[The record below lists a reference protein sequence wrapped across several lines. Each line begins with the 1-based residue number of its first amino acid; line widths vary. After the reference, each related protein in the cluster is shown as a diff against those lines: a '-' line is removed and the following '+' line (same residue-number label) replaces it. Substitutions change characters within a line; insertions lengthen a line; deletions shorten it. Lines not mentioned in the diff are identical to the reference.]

1 MVVKG
6 NGETRP
12 YPIPTAPHGTV
23 NSPGGHT
30 SAASAA
36 AFGRLR
42 AARPAASPAF
52 LAVRPAA
59 RTAVRPAARTAVRP
73 AARPVR
79 PAVRPATRP
88 AAGPVRLA
96 VRSAIRPAVRPGIW
110 PAVRPAVRPA
120 TAVRR
125 PGPVRLPPAADGLVC
140 RTPHQR
146 AGHRLARRV
155 AGRLVPTGRPD
166 PRHLLPAADQAAR

>member
-96 VRSAIRPAVRPGIW
+96 VRSAVRS
-110 PAVRPAVRPA
+110 A